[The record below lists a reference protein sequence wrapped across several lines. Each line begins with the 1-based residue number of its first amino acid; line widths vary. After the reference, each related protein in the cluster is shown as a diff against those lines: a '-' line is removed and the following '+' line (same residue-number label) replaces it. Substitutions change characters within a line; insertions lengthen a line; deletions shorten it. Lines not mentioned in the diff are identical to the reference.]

1 MWVYLNRYGDGDGI
15 IVCVN
20 GPLLGFFSV
29 LRYHIPVTEKMLRA
43 KLREKFDENRHV
55 TDLRAIDLLVVKVRY
70 QIFTW
75 AGIVTITVKTRVV

>member
-1 MWVYLNRYGDGDGI
+1 MCKWTFTV
-15 IVCVN
+15 
-20 GPLLGFFSV
+20 FFLV